1 MACVAV
7 CPVKATLDV
16 RIGTRGPAVPAWVYG
31 TLVVGLFV
39 AVTGMAMLTGFWQ
52 NGITREEYQRRFQT
66 LDAPVYQHFR
76 GQVPQYGPND

>member
-1 MACVAV
+1 VA
-7 CPVKATLDV
+7 
-16 RIGTRGPAVPAWVYG
+16 
-31 TLVVGLFV
+31 GLFV
-39 AVTGMAMLTGFWQ
+39 SVTGMAMLTGFWQ